1 MTEQRTDLRDGC
13 EGNETRILTHL
24 WRDEDGASMVEYTV
38 LIGLL
43 TVATISV
50 VLLVGSWVSGQW
62 ATLNAALPK

>member
-13 EGNETRILTHL
+13 EGNETRILSQL